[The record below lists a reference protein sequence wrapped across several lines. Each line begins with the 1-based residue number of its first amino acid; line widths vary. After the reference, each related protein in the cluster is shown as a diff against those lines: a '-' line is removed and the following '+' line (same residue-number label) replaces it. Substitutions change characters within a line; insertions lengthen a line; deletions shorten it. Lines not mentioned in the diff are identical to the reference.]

1 MIDIILGRGGN
12 PSNLYVRSGE
22 ICFDKSSVF
31 ESYADLVTV
40 IIMFKL
46 RERLLLLPS
55 LKILLI
61 LVTKF

>member
-46 RERLLLLPS
+46 RETFAFAFS
-55 LKILLI
+55 
-61 LVTKF
+61 

>member
-22 ICFDKSSVF
+22 ISFDKSSVF

-61 LVTKF
+61 LVIKF